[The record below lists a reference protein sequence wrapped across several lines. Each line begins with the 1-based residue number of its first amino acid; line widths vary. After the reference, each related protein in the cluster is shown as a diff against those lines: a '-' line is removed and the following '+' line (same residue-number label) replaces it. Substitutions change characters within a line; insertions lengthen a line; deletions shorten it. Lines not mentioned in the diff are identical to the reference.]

1 MVFGQEV
8 SHDASLRYHILPGSN
23 TMILPVIIFWQ
34 ILCPRQKVSNSSVNH
49 STVCFA
55 RLCTR
60 PLSRLARSCTRL
72 LSRFALLYK
81 ATSFAAT
88 NIAKWIV
95 AFQSQLTFCTIST
108 TRMPIFTTLQ
118 IFGFASH
125 FRRRKKGIS
134 GDFTYYVCCSTTTGG
149 LEFSP
154 KTFSNSSRT
163 AIEFDVRCWLD
174 VFHQGDSWLSR
185 WFYSRRT
192 ILCMI
197 IIFN

>member
-95 AFQSQLTFCTIST
+95 VSVTVDVLHNFDHTNADFYHTSNFRIRFAFSKAEKRNLRRFYLL
-108 TRMPIFTTLQ
+108 RLLFNNNWWPGIFTKN
-118 IFGFASH
+118 IF
-125 FRRRKKGIS
+125 
-134 GDFTYYVCCSTTTGG
+134 
-149 LEFSP
+149 
-154 KTFSNSSRT
+154 
-163 AIEFDVRCWLD
+163 
-174 VFHQGDSWLSR
+174 
-185 WFYSRRT
+185 
-192 ILCMI
+192 
-197 IIFN
+197 